1 VNIQKEI
8 YTKTMD
14 YLEPICPAIVFSQIY
29 KDESD
34 ISGVLKSIHNHT
46 LEGKKTRSLLDS
58 ILSKS
63 SEFNLGIIVMEFADG
78 YMKAREVSKLPSDD
92 PKQIHTIWIE
102 CIFKYILL
110 ELALKTGYH
119 HADFHKGNL
128 LIKPDDTSNVNPYRY
143 FDIKRTSGQPILG
156 KPLIID
162 FGLSVKIQEP
172 ILKTIKDE
180 CAKKDYLNALQKL
193 CEIPRKD
200 HVKINKKKS
209 NWATDN
215 YGWVCNTQMQRV
227 AKDSYHPH
235 NIVIDRLFSARER
248 SKEILK
254 DTFNKTHPE
263 GPHLPLNNDV
273 SRDAVKGDTLIEK
286 DEPIKSAVKK
296 STVKKSSEK
305 TSKKRITPTIISKDT
320 SAIKLDEIIPELVT
334 IPKSPKILKR
344 VTPRHIEKP
353 HYETNNSSPDVIIS
367 SKY

>member
-1 VNIQKEI
+1 
-8 YTKTMD
+8 MD

-29 KDESD
+29 KDKSD
-34 ISGVLKSIHNHT
+34 ISGVLESIHTHT

-78 YMKAREVSKLPSDD
+78 YMKASQVSKLPSDD
-92 PKQIHTIWIE
+92 PKKINSIWIE

-143 FDIKRTSGQPILG
+143 FDIKRTSGHPILG

-162 FGLSVKIQEP
+162 FGLSVKIEEP

-200 HVKINKKKS
+200 RVKINKTGK
-209 NWATDN
+209 WATDN
-215 YGWVCNTQMQRV
+215 YGWVCNTQMHRV
-227 AKDSYHPH
+227 TGNSYHPH
-235 NIVIDRLFSARER
+235 NNLIDRLFSARER

-254 DTFNKTHPE
+254 EAFNKTHLD
-263 GPHLPLNNDV
+263 GPHLPLLNDT

-286 DEPIKSAVKK
+286 DEPIKSPVKK
-296 STVKKSSEK
+296 NTVKKSSEK
-305 TSKKRITPTIISKDT
+305 TSKKRITPTVISKDT

-334 IPKSPKILKR
+334 IPKSSKILKR

-367 SKY
+367 SQY